1 MPEYHAWQERKQE
14 LANLILDA
22 SPAFGC
28 ELTDWVDR
36 AGEALS
42 ELVERFADEDDEA
55 AVHVAFSG
63 TEAAHVLRRMH
74 RDLCG
79 RKRLTDFVQSLEQ
92 ITDEQRRTL
101 ASMMDCM
108 GLRVSSDEPRK
119 VKNAAVFLLW
129 MSHFRPVYYVG
140 SVENEQDERLAK
152 HLNAS
157 FALWLVQ
164 LWMTQYGEFIL
175 EKLPDTAVRVERLAH
190 DLSFRA
196 LSQSSLELAMSSLF
210 RPIV

>member
-22 SPAFGC
+22 SPAFGY